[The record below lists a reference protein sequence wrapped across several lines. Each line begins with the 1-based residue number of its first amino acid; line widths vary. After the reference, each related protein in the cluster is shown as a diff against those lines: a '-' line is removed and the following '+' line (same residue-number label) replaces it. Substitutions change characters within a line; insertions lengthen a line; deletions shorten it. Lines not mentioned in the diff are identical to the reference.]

1 MKDTVG
7 NFVSFIEK
15 AVILIILVSTITAI
29 VFEILKMI
37 DAKYVELA
45 DLLLLFIYVEVI
57 GMVRV
62 YMISNRVR
70 MTYPLFIAITAL
82 SRLIILQGKDSNPE
96 LLLYE
101 AGAIVLVAIAVVIL
115 RLRYIPILRPFEMWM
130 KYPQKILRKII
141 ILKKIAVIGTGLS
154 ALSLAHHLPS
164 LDITFLK
171 NHGDRVVVFQLE
183 GMKTMPLTMV
193 LII

>member
-1 MKDTVG
+1 MKDAVS

-15 AVILIILVSTITAI
+15 AVILVILASTITAI
-29 VFEILKMI
+29 IFEILKMI
-37 DAKYVELA
+37 DAQYVELA

-101 AGAIVLVAIAVVIL
+101 AGAIVLVAIAVIIL
-115 RLRYIPILRPFEMWM
+115 RLRYVPILRPVEGIDEIPSAT
-130 KYPQKILRKII
+130 KVQK
-141 ILKKIAVIGTGLS
+141 KK
-154 ALSLAHHLPS
+154 
-164 LDITFLK
+164 
-171 NHGDRVVVFQLE
+171 
-183 GMKTMPLTMV
+183 
-193 LII
+193 

>member
-7 NFVSFIEK
+7 NFVSFVEK

-29 VFEILKMI
+29 IFEILKMI
-37 DAKYVELA
+37 DAQYVELA

-57 GMVRV
+57 VMVRV
-62 YMISNRVR
+62 YMISNRVS

-115 RLRYIPILRPFEMWM
+115 RLRYIPILRPIEGIDEI
-130 KYPQKILRKII
+130 PT
-141 ILKKIAVIGTGLS
+141 KKDS
-154 ALSLAHHLPS
+154 
-164 LDITFLK
+164 K
-171 NHGDRVVVFQLE
+171 
-183 GMKTMPLTMV
+183 KK
-193 LII
+193 

>member
-1 MKDTVG
+1 MKDAVG
-7 NFVSFIEK
+7 NFVSFVEK
-15 AVILIILVSTITAI
+15 VVILVIRASTITAI
-29 VFEILKMI
+29 IFEILKMI
-37 DAKYVELA
+37 NAQYVELA

-115 RLRYIPILRPFEMWM
+115 RIRYIPLLRPVEGVDEIPT
-130 KYPQKILRKII
+130 KENP
-141 ILKKIAVIGTGLS
+141 KK
-154 ALSLAHHLPS
+154 
-164 LDITFLK
+164 K
-171 NHGDRVVVFQLE
+171 
-183 GMKTMPLTMV
+183 
-193 LII
+193 

>member
-7 NFVSFIEK
+7 NFVSFVEK

-29 VFEILKMI
+29 IFEILKMI
-37 DAKYVELA
+37 NAQYVELA

-115 RLRYIPILRPFEMWM
+115 RLRYIPILRPIEGIDEI
-130 KYPQKILRKII
+130 PT
-141 ILKKIAVIGTGLS
+141 KKDS
-154 ALSLAHHLPS
+154 
-164 LDITFLK
+164 K
-171 NHGDRVVVFQLE
+171 
-183 GMKTMPLTMV
+183 KK
-193 LII
+193 

>member
-1 MKDTVG
+1 MKDVGG
-7 NFVSFIEK
+7 NFVSFVEK
-15 AVILIILVSTITAI
+15 SVIIIILGSTITAI
-29 VFEILKMI
+29 IFEILKMI
-37 DAKYVELA
+37 DAQYVELA

-101 AGAIVLVAIAVVIL
+101 AGAIVLVAIAVIIL
-115 RLRYIPILRPFEMWM
+115 RLRYIPILRPIEGIDEIPTE
-130 KYPQKILRKII
+130 KDS
-141 ILKKIAVIGTGLS
+141 KK
-154 ALSLAHHLPS
+154 
-164 LDITFLK
+164 K
-171 NHGDRVVVFQLE
+171 
-183 GMKTMPLTMV
+183 
-193 LII
+193 

>member
-1 MKDTVG
+1 MKSG
-7 NFVSFIEK
+7 IEQFIGFVEK
-15 AVILIILVSTITAI
+15 SVIFLILASTITAI
-29 VFEILKMI
+29 VFELLKML

-62 YMISNRVR
+62 YYISNRVR

-101 AGAIVLVAIAVVIL
+101 AGAIVLVAIAVIIL
-115 RLRYIPILRPFEMWM
+115 RVRYIPILRPFEDVDEIPTA
-130 KYPQKILRKII
+130 KNT
-141 ILKKIAVIGTGLS
+141 KK
-154 ALSLAHHLPS
+154 
-164 LDITFLK
+164 K
-171 NHGDRVVVFQLE
+171 
-183 GMKTMPLTMV
+183 
-193 LII
+193 

>member
-7 NFVSFIEK
+7 NFVSFVEK

-29 VFEILKMI
+29 IFEILKMI
-37 DAKYVELA
+37 NAQYVELA

-115 RLRYIPILRPFEMWM
+115 RLRYIPILRPTEGIDEI
-130 KYPQKILRKII
+130 PN
-141 ILKKIAVIGTGLS
+141 KKDS
-154 ALSLAHHLPS
+154 
-164 LDITFLK
+164 K
-171 NHGDRVVVFQLE
+171 
-183 GMKTMPLTMV
+183 KK
-193 LII
+193 

>member
-1 MKDTVG
+1 MKDAVS

-15 AVILIILVSTITAI
+15 AVILVILASTITAI
-29 VFEILKMI
+29 IFEILKMI
-37 DAKYVELA
+37 DAQYVELA

-101 AGAIVLVAIAVVIL
+101 AGAIVLVAIAVIIL
-115 RLRYIPILRPFEMWM
+115 RLRYVPILRPVEGIDEIPSAS
-130 KYPQKILRKII
+130 KVQK
-141 ILKKIAVIGTGLS
+141 KK
-154 ALSLAHHLPS
+154 
-164 LDITFLK
+164 
-171 NHGDRVVVFQLE
+171 
-183 GMKTMPLTMV
+183 
-193 LII
+193 

>member
-1 MKDTVG
+1 MKDAVG
-7 NFVSFIEK
+7 NFVSFVEK

-29 VFEILKMI
+29 IFEILKMI
-37 DAKYVELA
+37 NAQYVELA

-115 RLRYIPILRPFEMWM
+115 RLRYIPILRPIEGIDEI
-130 KYPQKILRKII
+130 PT
-141 ILKKIAVIGTGLS
+141 KKDS
-154 ALSLAHHLPS
+154 
-164 LDITFLK
+164 K
-171 NHGDRVVVFQLE
+171 
-183 GMKTMPLTMV
+183 KK
-193 LII
+193 

>member
-1 MKDTVG
+1 MVMKDAVS

-15 AVILIILVSTITAI
+15 AVILVILASTITAI
-29 VFEILKMI
+29 IFEILKMI
-37 DAKYVELA
+37 DAQYVELA

-101 AGAIVLVAIAVVIL
+101 AGAIVLVAIAVIIL
-115 RLRYIPILRPFEMWM
+115 RLRYVPILRPVEGIDEIPSAP
-130 KYPQKILRKII
+130 KDQK
-141 ILKKIAVIGTGLS
+141 KK
-154 ALSLAHHLPS
+154 
-164 LDITFLK
+164 
-171 NHGDRVVVFQLE
+171 
-183 GMKTMPLTMV
+183 
-193 LII
+193 